1 MLSALVVSYSIFISL
16 FLLPVKS
23 IDTLTHVYIYYIL
36 SVLIILRCQ
45 IQKINQLVHYEE
57 YSRKI
62 KKRQLVVFVIN
73 ILIVLI
79 HVILRLFNAVYIGIT
94 MLMLCVS
101 AIVVDYIYL
110 IKPISE
116 MITGMK
122 KYMDSENSDND
133 IT

>member
-1 MLSALVVSYSIFISL
+1 M
-16 FLLPVKS
+16 
-23 IDTLTHVYIYYIL
+23 
-36 SVLIILRCQ
+36 
-45 IQKINQLVHYEE
+45 HYEE

-133 IT
+133 TT